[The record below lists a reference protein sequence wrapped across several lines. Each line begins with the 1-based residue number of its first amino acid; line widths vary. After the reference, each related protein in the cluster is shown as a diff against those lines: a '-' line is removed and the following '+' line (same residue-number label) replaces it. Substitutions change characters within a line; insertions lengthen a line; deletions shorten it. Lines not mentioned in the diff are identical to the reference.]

1 MAVPL
6 NVDPTLGRMIRAA
19 RLARG
24 WTIDD
29 LSVELGRVGD
39 PPKALGRTKL
49 TRLEQGQRNV
59 SAEEAWGLVELFEE
73 LDAWIPRLDA
83 RVREDDLI
91 IITADHGNDPTT
103 PSTDHSR
110 EAVPIL
116 ALGPRVRPTALG
128 ERSTFADLGATVA
141 EYFGVSSPPLA
152 AGTSFLAGVWA

>member
-73 LDAWIPRLDA
+73 LDAWKLLAGARAVDPDA
-83 RVREDDLI
+83 SEEYRQATLAEAERRRAAYRTSGGNRRRSERWATRALTAASRVASPE
-91 IITADHGNDPTT
+91 
-103 PSTDHSR
+103 
-110 EAVPIL
+110 
-116 ALGPRVRPTALG
+116 
-128 ERSTFADLGATVA
+128 GAT
-141 EYFGVSSPPLA
+141 A
-152 AGTSFLAGVWA
+152 ANPGPIPHKDRSDQMGITQAA